1 VTDRAGVLSGHVG
14 DHLGQVVLLGL
25 LVLLPRR
32 EPPQFAVVAVVGHP
46 HLGADQEDLFV
57 EEDDAA
63 VVDDVLVDDGH
74 ADVDEH
80 VFGVFA
86 LEDLDEDLPRVQVRV
101 ACAGSGS
108 ACG

>member
-1 VTDRAGVLSGHVG
+1 MLLDLAVLV
-14 DHLGQVVLLGL
+14 
-25 LVLLPRR
+25 PRR
-32 EPPQFAVVAVVGHP
+32 EVPQLSLTMSYFIITSDSAHVIPVVGHP